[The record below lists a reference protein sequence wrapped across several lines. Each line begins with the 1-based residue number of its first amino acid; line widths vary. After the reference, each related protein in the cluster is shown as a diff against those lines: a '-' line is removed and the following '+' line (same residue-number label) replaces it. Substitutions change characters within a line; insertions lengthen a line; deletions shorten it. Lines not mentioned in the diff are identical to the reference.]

1 MASSPSTICPL
12 QMVTCRPCHSK
23 DMALS
28 GLVTLTFDLL
38 TLELVR
44 NVSRGTDFFLPI
56 LVFLRLFISELW
68 VMGKQASDWQ
78 YDLIT
83 LTCDL
88 WRHRACRWCSSS
100 YSIPV
105 PSLKFVG
112 LHFRRYGAFSIS
124 ALIALETLTFNLSTS
139 KWGSRIDFFSANFEL
154 ATPFHSRFMV
164 RHGTDRQT
172 NRRRPSTLHAP
183 TLWDGGSTRNIL
195 WIKFVSFCWNW
206 LWTEFRGKRQ

>member
-1 MASSPSTICPL
+1 MSKTEQLKRHTFIDGIIWFKSCAACSMASSPSTIYPL

-112 LHFRRYGAFSIS
+112 LPLGRYGAYCVSALIGLETSTFDFSTSMWDHESPVSWGSFLSIS
-124 ALIALETLTFNLSTS
+124 A
-139 KWGSRIDFFSANFEL
+139 
-154 ATPFHSRFMV
+154 
-164 RHGTDRQT
+164 
-172 NRRRPSTLHAP
+172 
-183 TLWDGGSTRNIL
+183 
-195 WIKFVSFCWNW
+195 C
-206 LWTEFRGKRQ
+206 